1 MENNLG
7 ICRWPKISWPED
19 VNQAHRRLG
28 SSLSIL
34 KSLLLRG
41 FQHSRILPRRSGPR
55 MDVPCFPLL
64 RAEVFSPWILP
75 LSSSWVLLQFNQPC
89 LILGQYKKEP
99 DEIPQSICSECP
111 SLVVC
116 DIVCRLRDL
125 LESISAVALF
135 FKSVFLCTFPVFPS
149 YKTIFQRHFLH
160 AANSVALVT
169 VTSGGVN
176 HCYSL

>member
-1 MENNLG
+1 MA
-7 ICRWPKISWPED
+7 K
-19 VNQAHRRLG
+19 NQLTWGCESG
-28 SSLSIL
+28 SQKAGVQSIYPQVTAASRVPTFKDPSPAL
-34 KSLLLRG
+34 WAKNGRPLFPFATTRG
-41 FQHSRILPRRSGPR
+41 
-55 MDVPCFPLL
+55 
-64 RAEVFSPWILP
+64 VFTLNTASQFF
-75 LSSSWVLLQFNQPC
+75 LSSFTVQPA
-89 LILGQYKKEP
+89 LPYFRAVQEP

-111 SLVVC
+111 SLVC
-116 DIVCRLRDL
+116 DIVCKLRDL

-169 VTSGGVN
+169 VTSGSVN